1 MSETSENTAPA
12 AQTTAAAETTAA
24 VTEAAKPERV
34 QVRKAFGALKRHP
47 LGMVALVGAAVAL
60 VEVEL
65 AVGILA
71 GIGATAL
78 LTLKTGPEARQEV
91 LAKGKWALERARSLK
106 VRTADA
112 ATEAATPAAP
122 ATAPEGAAPEAAP
135 SAETK
140 PSV

>member
-12 AQTTAAAETTAA
+12 AKTTAAAVA
-24 VTEAAKPERV
+24 EAAKPARE
-34 QVRKAFGALKRHP
+34 QVRKAFVALKRHP
-47 LGMVALVGAAVAL
+47 LGTVALVGAAVAL

-91 LAKGKWALERARSLK
+91 LTKGRWAIERARSLK
-106 VRTADA
+106 VRAQDSA
-112 ATEAATPAAP
+112 AAATPEGSPAA
-122 ATAPEGAAPEAAP
+122 AA
-135 SAETK
+135 SAEA
-140 PSV
+140 PPAA